1 VQNGVAVLLGRR
13 RFCGSG
19 RKRKRPA
26 DLPKL
31 GDAGIPDLQPR
42 IAAWLREVERN
53 FRAHV
58 AEGIADGSIR
68 PTVRPENKAR
78 ELLAL
83 TIGSAFLF
91 LLDSDQTDPSRL
103 RRPAQRHIRQHVR
116 ADPPTCKYY
125 RQWRDYASI
134 SREHLHSAYT

>member
-1 VQNGVAVLLGRR
+1 VQASSRSAETR
-13 RFCGSG
+13 
-19 RKRKRPA
+19 
-26 DLPKL
+26 
-31 GDAGIPDLQPR
+31 DAEIPDLQPR

-83 TIGSAFLF
+83 TIGS
-91 LLDSDQTDPSRL
+91 TG
-103 RRPAQRHIRQHVR
+103 
-116 ADPPTCKYY
+116 
-125 RQWRDYASI
+125 W
-134 SREHLHSAYT
+134 